1 MAHNLDITDDVTSF
15 VSARTM
21 GWHTLGQ
28 LLPEEFT
35 AEQAMEFGKLGGW
48 DVRKTPAFTI
58 DEKTGLTVPMAGCF
72 ATVRD
77 NPVRQGQ
84 VDFLGY
90 VGNSYKIVQNED
102 HAEFLNTLVDE
113 SGAHFDTAGAI
124 NGGRTVFITMKL
136 PGHMMVGGSD
146 QVDLHI
152 AAVNTHDGTGSFA
165 IMVTPVRIVC
175 ENTLNCAYANHSNI
189 FRIRHTS
196 GLHHSLAS
204 KAREVLDM
212 TFNYADAFQQEAEK
226 LINTTMTF
234 AQFEAIIEKEFGA
247 PEDAA
252 AASHTRANQKIEEI
266 CELFTEAQTQD
277 GIRDTAWAG
286 FNALTEWNDHFAPTR
301 GDDRD
306 NSRAAKA
313 IFDPAFKNRALEL
326 MLASA

>member
-1 MAHNLDITDDVTSF
+1 MAHNLDTTDGVTSF

-21 GWHTLGQ
+21 GWHQLGE

-35 AEQAMEFGKLGGW
+35 AEQAMEYGKLGGW
-48 DVRKTPAFTI
+48 DVRKTPAYTI
-58 DEKTGLTVPMAGCF
+58 DEKTGLTVPMTGCF

-77 NPVRQGQ
+77 NPVREGQ

-90 VGNSYKIVQNED
+90 VGNSYRIVQNED

-136 PGHMMVGGSD
+136 PGHMMIGGKD

-152 AAVNTHDGTGSFA
+152 AAVNTHDGTGSFT

-175 ENTLNCAYANHSNI
+175 ENTLNCAYSNHSNI

-204 KAREVLDM
+204 RAREVLDM
-212 TFNYADAFQQEAEK
+212 TFDYADAFQAEAEK

-247 PEDAA
+247 PEDASL
-252 AASHTRANQKIEEI
+252 ASHTRANTKIEEI
-266 CELFTEAQTQD
+266 MELFAEAQTQE

-286 FNALTEWNDHFAPTR
+286 FNALTEWNDHFSPTR

-306 NSRAAKA
+306 NARAAKA
-313 IFDPAFKNRALEL
+313 IFDPSFKNRSLEL
-326 MLASA
+326 MLATV

>member
-1 MAHNLDITDDVTSF
+1 MSHNLDTTDGVTSF

-21 GWHTLGQ
+21 GWHQLGE
-28 LLPEEFT
+28 LLSEAFT
-35 AEQAMEFGKLGGW
+35 AEQAMEHGKLGGW
-48 DVRKTPAFTI
+48 DVRKAPAFTT
-58 DEKTGLTVPMAGCF
+58 DPKTGLTIPMPGRNA
-72 ATVRD
+72 VIRN
-77 NPVRQGQ
+77 NPVRLGQ
-84 VDFLGY
+84 IDFLGDVGDSY
-90 VGNSYKIVQNED
+90 VIVQNEA

-136 PGHMMVGGSD
+136 PGHMLIGGKD
-146 QVDLHI
+146 QVDLYI
-152 AAVNTHDGTGSFA
+152 SAVNTHDGSASFVL
-165 IMVTPVRIVC
+165 MVTPVRIVC
-175 ENTLNCAYANHSNI
+175 ENTLNCAYGNNSGI

-196 GLHHSLAS
+196 GLHHGFAA
-204 KAREVLDM
+204 KAREALDLS
-212 TFNYADAFQQEAEK
+212 FDYADEFQREAEQ

-247 PEDAA
+247 PEDASA
-252 AASHTRANQKIEEI
+252 AAVTRANTKIEEI
-266 CELFTEAQTQD
+266 SSLFAEAQTQD

-306 NSRAAKA
+306 NARAAKA
-313 IFDPAFKNRALEL
+313 IFDPSFKNRALDL